1 MKPLL
6 KKIILTGLL
15 TVAFVTL
22 IRGHFYAQ
30 VNTGT
35 IDLTGG
41 RRVPIAIAPLRNLG
55 SVDDSRGV
63 GEGVA
68 DAIANDMRLSGWF
81 RVLDRSA
88 YIEGSQSGITADT
101 INFKNWTTINAE
113 SLVKGGFSVQGD
125 DLTVELRLFDVY
137 QGKQLVGK
145 RYSGKVRD
153 FRRIAH
159 RFSDEIINQFTGTPG
174 PFNTRIAY
182 VSNGGGGLKE
192 VYFSHLDGTD
202 KFQVTTNKSI
212 NLSPAWSPD
221 GRMLLYTSYGAGQR
235 SLYLYDL
242 TTGRHTPIGE
252 QNGSSIG
259 GRWSPDGQRVAVSF
273 ERGGNTDVYIL
284 DRGGRTIRR
293 LTEDRGIDVS
303 PSWSPDGNRLAFVSN
318 RSGNPQIY
326 LLDVAT
332 GNARRLTF
340 SGSYNTSPDWSPK
353 GDKIAYTGRVSGR
366 FQIFTIPAQG
376 GEPQQLTSGSG
387 DNEDPSW
394 APDSRFIAF
403 SSNRGGGRYHLY
415 MMRDTGEN
423 QQRLTASGGDDT
435 NPSWSPRLE

>member
-1 MKPLL
+1 MSRGSFIIASTLLLVFLFSASPFHSAVVIDIDKP
-6 KKIILTGLL
+6 
-15 TVAFVTL
+15 
-22 IRGHFYAQ
+22 
-30 VNTGT
+30 
-35 IDLTGG
+35 GG
-41 RRVPIAIAPLRNLG
+41 RVVPIAIAPLKNLG
-55 SVDDSRGV
+55 SGDDRSGV
-63 GEGVA
+63 SAGVA
-68 DAIANDMRLSGWF
+68 DAIANDMKLSGWF
-81 RVLDRSA
+81 RVIDRSA
-88 YIEGSQSGITADT
+88 YIEGPQSGITSDSFD
-101 INFKNWTTINAE
+101 FKNWTTIGAE
-113 SLVKGGFSVQGD
+113 TLVKGGFTVLGD
-125 DLTVELRLFDVY
+125 DLTVELRLFDVF

-153 FRRIAH
+153 FRRMAH
-159 RFSDEIINQFTGTPG
+159 RFSDEIINQLTGTPG

-182 VSNGGGGLKE
+182 VSNSGGALKE

-202 KFQVTTNKSI
+202 RFQVTTNKTI

-221 GRMLLYTSYGAGQR
+221 GRSLLYTSYGEGRR

-242 TTGRHTPIGE
+242 TTGRHTVIGE

-259 GRWSPDGQRVAVSF
+259 GRWSPDGQRIAVAF
-273 ERGGNTDVYIL
+273 ERGGNTDIYVL
-284 DRGGRTIRR
+284 DRSGRTIRR

-303 PSWSPDGNRLAFVSN
+303 PAWSPDGNRLAFVSN

-326 LLDVAT
+326 LLDIAS

-366 FQIFTIPAQG
+366 FQIFTISPQG
-376 GEPQQLTSGSG
+376 GEPQQLTSGTG

-415 MMRDTGEN
+415 MMRENGEN